1 MIQDARRRETTNE
14 KEHKIA
20 VRDYIILEKLVNIAI
35 TKEVSLWYSYTTN

>member
-20 VRDYIILEKLVNIAI
+20 VRDYIILECLNLKKKKRN
-35 TKEVSLWYSYTTN
+35 